1 MIPYDQSSRNAK
13 QYISNRNI
21 NAVATLKYKNKLFYK
36 KEKWNCVTVLNCKAK
51 LKIQQVI
58 FFCYFFYIIAFLY
71 QNIKVKNNNHHFL
84 HIKAQLFC

>member
-36 KEKWNCVTVLNCKAK
+36 KEK
-51 LKIQQVI
+51 
-58 FFCYFFYIIAFLY
+58 
-71 QNIKVKNNNHHFL
+71 
-84 HIKAQLFC
+84 